1 MKFNKF
7 AYKILIKKGHKL
19 FNEFNDNTKNPLTVN
34 FNTLIE
40 ILKDNKT
47 TEYGHIHKFQDIST
61 IEDFKMMVPLS
72 DYTNFKDYIDRMANG
87 EKNLLLSDPIEFF
100 SHTSGTTG
108 YQKLIPNTK
117 KSRTNAS
124 KYMGLLTQ
132 FIVFDYLK
140 YKWTYKKGLM
150 LTDMLETNKS
160 SGGITISSA
169 TSGGMRGIKFLIP
182 YIWTSPLEV
191 MKVKDRES
199 SLYLHLLFALEYKD
213 LMYIGG
219 TFISSILDLFRIL
232 ESNYDKLIY
241 DIKTGTINKNLNI
254 SNELKKA
261 IMKKLK
267 PNPERSNY
275 LQKEFKKGFKNIAK
289 RIWPNLNVIITVT
302 GGNFS
307 IYDNKVKYYIAS
319 IPIYSSAYGASESS
333 IAINPY
339 LNKVSYVLLPD
350 AAFFEFI
357 KENDIFLKNPK
368 TYNLN
373 ELEIN
378 QNYEIVVTSFNG
390 LYRYR
395 LGDVIKVIDFYNKS
409 PELIFL
415 YRKNQLLNMVSE
427 KMTEEQVKNALSSLE
442 NKLSLKIIDYCT
454 SPNNSTTPGNYLFFI
469 ELNKDFPH
477 KKKLEEMLDLELCN
491 SNKAYHRFREK
502 NALSRVQIILLEK
515 GSFEK
520 FKEFLIK
527 KGASKNQLK
536 IPRVITSKELLNIFN
551 YHSI

>member
-1 MKFNKF
+1 MKFNEF
-7 AYKILIKKGHKL
+7 TYKLLINKGNKL
-19 FNEFNDNTKNPLTVN
+19 FNEFNNNTKNALTVN
-34 FNTLIE
+34 FNTLME
-40 ILKDNKT
+40 ILKDNERTK
-47 TEYGHIHKFQDIST
+47 YGHIHNFESIST
-61 IEDFKMMVPLS
+61 IEDFKAKVPLS
-72 DYTNFKDYIDRMANG
+72 DYEDFKDYIDRMAKG
-87 EKNLLLSDPIEFF
+87 EKNLLLRDPIEFF

-117 KSRTNAS
+117 KSRINAS

-132 FIVFDYLK
+132 FIVFNYLK

-150 LTDMLETNKS
+150 LTDMLETTRT

-191 MKVKDRES
+191 MKIKDRES
-199 SLYLHLLFALEYKD
+199 SLYLHLLFALQYKD

-219 TFISSILDLFRIL
+219 TFISSILDLFRVL
-232 ESNYDKLIY
+232 ENNCDKLVY

-254 SNELKKA
+254 SNEQKKLLQ
-261 IMKKLK
+261 KKLK
-267 PNPERSNY
+267 PNSERSNY

-289 RIWPNLNVIITVT
+289 RIWPNLNIIMTVT

-307 IYDNKVKYYIAS
+307 IYDNKVKYYIDS

-333 IAINPY
+333 IGINPY
-339 LNKVSYVLLPD
+339 LNKISYVLLPD

-357 KENDIFLKNPK
+357 KEKDIFLKNPK

-390 LYRYR
+390 LYRYK
-395 LGDVIKVIDFYNKS
+395 LGDVIKVVDFYNKS

-427 KMTEEQVKNALSSLE
+427 KTTEEQVKNALKSLE
-442 NKLSLKIIDYCT
+442 NTLSLKIIDYCT
-454 SPNNSTTPGNYLFFI
+454 NPNTSTTPGNYIFFI
-469 ELNKDFPH
+469 ELNKDFSN
-477 KKKLEEMLDLELCN
+477 KNKLEEILDLELCK

-502 NALSRVQIILLEK
+502 NSLGRLQIILLKK

-520 FKEFLIK
+520 FKEILIK

-536 IPRVITSKELLNIFN
+536 IPRVITSKELLSTLNC
-551 YHSI
+551 YSI